1 VTSGRRA
8 AATRR
13 DLRELA
19 RLCGVQTSYRSI
31 EGTRVSSR
39 SEALIG
45 VLRSMGKEIDGPND
59 APEAVAAQR
68 LDLARRVIEP
78 VTVAWD
84 GRLESVHVQL
94 PSGATDAPIRIGI
107 AGTDEDEPR
116 AWTRVRPV
124 PSSNPGTLPGFVCAR
139 LSTDRLLTAG
149 YHRLFVE
156 SAAGLVSSLVMA
168 APRRLPAPVG
178 HPWGVFVPLHGVR
191 SARGV
196 GGYGDLERLYGW
208 LHDHGGRVLATLP
221 LLAGFLEDPCE
232 PSPYSPASRLFW
244 NELYLDVD
252 GVPGLDACPEAREA
266 LRDPALWRG
275 LDRGPFVD
283 LEATMAAKR
292 RVLEPLAHT
301 CFSGDPPPR
310 YRAFLTER
318 PELRDYARFRSEMD
332 RRRSWWSAW
341 PEAERDGELTGD
353 PEDDSSGRY
362 HLFVQWLAHEQL
374 ERWTD
379 RSATGEGLYLDL
391 PLGASA
397 GSYDVWRHRGSFATG
412 ASAGAPADTFFPH
425 GQAWGFPPLHPERI
439 REDGYRY
446 PIACL
451 RNLLRYASVVRID
464 HVMSLHRLYWIPAQ
478 FPAELGVYVRYRP
491 EEWYAAISIEAN
503 RTGAVVVGEDLGTVP
518 REVRVAMRRHGM
530 LGSYVVQLEA
540 RPDPAGALPDPPAG
554 SLASVN
560 THDLPMWAGFWEGDD
575 VVLSRDLGIIGENQA
590 AERHSERRALREAI
604 AAFLSSRD
612 LLGGGDADP
621 GRVLDACVRF
631 LAGGDASVV
640 VATLEDLWLERRPQ
654 NVPGTGAERPN
665 WRGRLAFTLDEL
677 AADPRVTDALS
688 RIDRVRRAD
697 RNTTE
702 RTARNAR

>member
-1 VTSGRRA
+1 MTSGRRP

-19 RLCGVQTSYRSI
+19 RLCDVQTSFRSI
-31 EGTRVSSR
+31 GGARVSSR
-39 SEALIG
+39 DEALIG
-45 VLRSMGKEIDGPND
+45 VLRAMGKEIDGPND
-59 APEAVAAQR
+59 APEAVAAER
-68 LDLARRVIEP
+68 WDLARRVIEP

-84 GRLESVHVQL
+84 GRLEAVHIQL
-94 PSGATDAPIRIGI
+94 PSGATDTPIRIGF
-107 AGTDEDEPR
+107 AEPDEEEPQ
-116 AWTRVRPV
+116 AWNRVDPV
-124 PSSNPGTLPGFVCAR
+124 PSPNPGALPGFVFSR
-139 LSTDRLLTAG
+139 VSTDQRLEAG

-156 SAAGLVSSLVMA
+156 SAVGRHSSLVMA

-178 HPWGVFVPLHGVR
+178 RPWGLFVPLHGVR
-191 SARGV
+191 SAQGV

-221 LLAGFLEDPCE
+221 LLATFLGDPFE

-244 NELYLDVD
+244 NELYLDV
-252 GVPGLDACPEAREA
+252 VRAPGLEACPEAHAA

-292 RVLEPLAHT
+292 RVLEPLAHAF
-301 CFSGDPPPR
+301 FSGDPPPR
-310 YRAFLTER
+310 YRAFLAER
-318 PELRDYARFRSEMD
+318 PDVRDYARFRAEVD

-341 PEAERDGELTGD
+341 PEAERDGELGGD
-353 PEDDSSGRY
+353 PEDDDSGRY
-362 HLFVQWLAHEQL
+362 HLFVQWLAHRQL
-374 ERWTD
+374 EGWTD
-379 RSATGEGLYLDL
+379 RSTTGEGLYLDL

-397 GSYDVWRHRGSFATG
+397 GSYDVWRHRGAFATG
-412 ASAGAPADTFFPH
+412 ASAGAPADAFFPH
-425 GQAWGFPPLHPERI
+425 GQAWGFPPLHPERV

-451 RNLLRYASVVRID
+451 RNLLRYASVVRLD

-503 RTGAVVVGEDLGTVP
+503 RVGGVVVGEDLGTVP

-540 RPDPAGALPDPPAG
+540 RPDPGRALPDPSAG
-554 SLASVN
+554 ALATVN

-590 AERHSERRALREAI
+590 AERHAERRALREAI
-604 AAFLSSRD
+604 TAFLSSRD
-612 LLGGGDADP
+612 LLEAGHADS
-621 GRVLDACVRF
+621 GRLLDACLLF
-631 LAGGDASVV
+631 LAGSDASVV

-677 AADPRVTDALS
+677 AADPHVTDALS
-688 RIDRVRRAD
+688 RIDRVRSSHRD
-697 RNTTE
+697 ITE
-702 RTARNAR
+702 RTARFAR